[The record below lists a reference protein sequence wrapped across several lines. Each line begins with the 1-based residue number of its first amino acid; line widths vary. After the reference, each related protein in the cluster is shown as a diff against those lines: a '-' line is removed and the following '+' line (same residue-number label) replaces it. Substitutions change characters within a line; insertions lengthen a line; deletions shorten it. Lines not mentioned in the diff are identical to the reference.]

1 MCWSVLLCTL
11 LGLQWCLFSEC
22 KKVDQPGLMEPWQVF
37 GMAIPA
43 MRPAWLWGFGYALA
57 KGRWVSGLQ
66 PGHLDTWR
74 TICKLFLDVSSLS
87 LAQNIQCLL
96 AISHVLAA
104 YFPCI
109 MHWIVANAGI
119 VLSDSRLGQDMSRP
133 ISTSPLRSTLCLAE
147 LSQDLHEM
155 LCKHAKICKSHAF
168 FCGL

>member
-1 MCWSVLLCTL
+1 
-11 LGLQWCLFSEC
+11 
-22 KKVDQPGLMEPWQVF
+22 MEPWQVF